1 MGARLSFTASDG
13 LEIAYDVDDFSDPW
27 KQRPTLL
34 LLHAAM
40 GNARRLYRWV
50 PILARH
56 FRVVRPDLRG
66 HGASGIPGPDQLT
79 LERLVRDVLELAD
92 HVGAPRFH
100 LAGSSAGAIVSMQV
114 AMDHPGRV
122 LSVGNFA
129 AMPGLKH
136 SLVDPDQWIAKI
148 QARGLRG
155 FLEDT
160 IADRFPADADPGFV
174 RWFIE
179 ESARNDAGLLARF
192 VRLMK
197 SVDQVD
203 RLHEIR
209 CPMLAVVPEH
219 DPLATMAHY
228 EPIRDRVPD
237 CRFVVYRD
245 LPHNITDAVPERC
258 AEELRD
264 FLLSRG

>member
-1 MGARLSFTASDG
+1 MSVRESFTTSDG
-13 LEIAYDVDDFSDPW
+13 LRIAYDLDDFTEPW
-27 KQRPTLL
+27 KARPTLL

-40 GNARRLYRWV
+40 GSAKRLNRWV
-50 PILARH
+50 PTLARH

-66 HGASGIPGPDQLT
+66 HGESAIPGADQLS
-79 LERLVRDVLELAD
+79 LDRLVRDVLELAD

-100 LAGSSAGAIVSMQV
+100 LAGSSAGGIVSMQA
-114 AMDHPGRV
+114 AMDHPDRV

-136 SLVDPDQWIAKI
+136 SLVDPDQWIARI

-160 IADRFPADADPGFV
+160 IADRFPPGTDPDFL

-179 ESARNDAGLLARF
+179 ESARNDAALLARF

-219 DPLATMAHY
+219 DPIATMAHY
-228 EPIRDRVPD
+228 EPLRDRVPD
-237 CRFVVYRD
+237 CRFVVYRNM
-245 LPHNITDAVPERC
+245 PHNITDAIPDRC

-264 FLLSRG
+264 FLLARV